1 MVIATLLNTCVM
13 SCMLCSGTM
22 GLRGDLS
29 SGEILEQLLHA
40 MAIAPIRNIVF
51 MGQGEVRVVKL
62 YM

>member
-1 MVIATLLNTCVM
+1 
-13 SCMLCSGTM
+13 M